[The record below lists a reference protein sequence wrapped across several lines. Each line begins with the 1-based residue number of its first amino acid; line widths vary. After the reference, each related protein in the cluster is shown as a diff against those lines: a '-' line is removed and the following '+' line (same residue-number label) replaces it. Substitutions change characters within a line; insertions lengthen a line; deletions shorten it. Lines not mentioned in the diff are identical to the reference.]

1 MNSNR
6 GLVEE
11 RQNKCQGCSLPND
24 GELKSGRK
32 LGYSSLIQFAL
43 FSSDLEYL
51 KISLAFLLRGIDVPM
66 DILGAQKC
74 SVVHVFALC
83 ALL

>member
-1 MNSNR
+1 MSSNR

-24 GELKSGRK
+24 GELKLGRK
-32 LGYSSLIQFAL
+32 GYSSLIQFAL

-51 KISLAFLLRGIDVPM
+51 KTPPAFLLRGIDVPM
-66 DILGAQKC
+66 GILGAQKC